1 MNNKLHHINEVEIYE
16 LALHQLELKASRL
29 ARKGTKSSRDE
40 LNFINAQ
47 RKDIASQLY
56 HTYKVQKGE
65 LYLATYASDSVKI
78 FSWEED
84 RTKAQA

>member
-16 LALHQLELKASRL
+16 LALHQLELKANRV
-29 ARKGTKSSRDE
+29 ARKNNKASRDE

-56 HTYKVQKGE
+56 HSHKVQRNE
-65 LYLATYASDSVKI
+65 LYLATHASDSVKI
-78 FSWEED
+78 FTWEED
-84 RTKAQA
+84 RV

>member
-16 LALHQLELKASRL
+16 LALHQLQLKANRV
-29 ARKGTKSSRDE
+29 ARKNTRASRDE

-56 HTYKVQKGE
+56 HKFGISKDE
-65 LYLATYASDSVKI
+65 LYL
-78 FSWEED
+78 
-84 RTKAQA
+84 KA

>member
-16 LALHQLELKASRL
+16 LALHQLELKANRV

-56 HTYKVQKGE
+56 HAHKVQRGE

-78 FSWEED
+78 FSWKEE
-84 RTKAQA
+84 RQKAN